1 MTMPAQER
9 NTQHPGSSPEVSRL
23 SAAARKKL
31 GTLGVSLD
39 RLARAL
45 DTAPLADSLWV
56 AMLACACMCGGTH
69 AAMDMHRRRGGGR
82 YQLRQCRAAEND
94 HAGPYVMNAN

>member
-1 MTMPAQER
+1 MPAQER

-56 AMLACACMCGGTH
+56 AMLACACMCGH
-69 AAMDMHRRRGGGR
+69 LVLLYCKCKANIDLLVR
-82 YQLRQCRAAEND
+82 LQCV
-94 HAGPYVMNAN
+94 YVSPCYSM